1 MLSEVQISLHLIP
14 GWQAL
19 WPECWR
25 GIPAAGAVSAAGTA
39 SAAVRQPEQSVNAL
53 VDALRLACESNDA
66 HSAAR
71 ALLQWA
77 AAHWPEGPPTSLG
90 ALAQR
95 VSSGT
100 AAVREL
106 DQALYAPGKQSW
118 QGQALWQAFQQGM
131 DDKQQ
136 HKQAGSEALSPL
148 YPDWDRK

>member
-1 MLSEVQISLHLIP
+1 MAGVLVLGVLLVLYLYRHRT
-14 GWQAL
+14 
-19 WPECWR
+19 R

-39 SAAVRQPEQSVNAL
+39 AAVRQAEQPVNAL
-53 VDALRLACESNDA
+53 VDALRQACESNDA

-77 AAHWPEGPPTSLG
+77 AVHWPEGPPTSLG

-118 QGQALWQAFQQGM
+118 QGQALWQAFQKGL
-131 DDKQQ
+131 DDKQE
-136 HKQAGSEALSPL
+136 HSQAGSEALSPL